1 MKKNENTLLQ
11 VNQFGM
17 GQGNDELGLK
27 LIGNYF
33 KLLIDDKHLPRF
45 IVFYNSGVKF
55 ICEGS
60 PVIEVLKN
68 LEVLGVK
75 LLACKTCLDFYELT
89 DKLEVGVAGTMHDIV
104 SLQANADKVITL

>member
-1 MKKNENTLLQ
+1 MKKNENTLIQ

-33 KLLIDDKHLPRF
+33 KILVEDNHLPRF
-45 IVFYNSGVKF
+45 IAFYNSGVKI
-55 ICEGS
+55 ICKGS
-60 PVIEVLKN
+60 PIIEVLKTI
-68 LEVLGVK
+68 ESMGVK

-89 DKLEVGVAGTMHDIV
+89 DKIEVGVAGTMHDIV
-104 SLQANADKVITL
+104 LLQANADKVITL

>member
-1 MKKNENTLLQ
+1 MKKNENTLIQ
-11 VNQFGM
+11 VNQIGM

-33 KLLIDDKHLPRF
+33 KILVEDKHLPRF
-45 IVFYNSGVKF
+45 IVFYNSGVKL
-55 ICEGS
+55 ICQGS
-60 PVIEVLKN
+60 PAIEVLKKI
-68 LEVLGVK
+68 ESMGVQ
-75 LLACKTCLDFYELT
+75 LLACKTCLDFYQLT